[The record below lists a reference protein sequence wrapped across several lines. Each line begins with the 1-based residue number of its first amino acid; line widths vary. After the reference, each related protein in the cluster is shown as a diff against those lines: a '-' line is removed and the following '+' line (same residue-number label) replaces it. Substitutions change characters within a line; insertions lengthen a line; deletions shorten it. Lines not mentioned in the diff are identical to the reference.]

1 MNSILCDMHLNE
13 LNTYFR
19 ADAFEEVVLFAL
31 FSTFLICFLVI
42 VSGLFT

>member
-1 MNSILCDMHLNE
+1 MNSILFDMHLNE

-19 ADAFEEVVLFAL
+19 ADVFEEVVLFAL